1 MPCPGCQHE
10 NPQHAK
16 VCLECGRPSKGTNQS
31 GPPVPSYAD
40 LQHALSEA
48 LGQIQTRDRELVET
62 QEQQTALG
70 AVSGT
75 PALKWSFGRD
85 VHCLPNGALVQGPCL
100 RDSRWLYFRRSRRR
114 PYRLPFGW

>member
-1 MPCPGCQHE
+1 LHEPGHSVAPCPGCPHE
-10 NPQHAK
+10 NPQHVK
-16 VCLECGRPSKGTNQS
+16 FCLECGRPSKGTDKS

-48 LGQIQTRDRELVET
+48 LGQIQTRDRELVEA

-75 PALKWSFGRD
+75 PAL
-85 VHCLPNGALVQGPCL
+85 NGGAGA
-100 RDSRWLYFRRSRRR
+100 RTSSSENGSSD
-114 PYRLPFGW
+114 

>member
-1 MPCPGCQHE
+1 MPCPGCRDE

-16 VCLECGRPSKGTNQS
+16 FCLECGRPSKGTDKS
-31 GPPVPSYAD
+31 GPPVLSYAD

-48 LGQIQTRDRELVET
+48 LGQIQTRDRELVEA

-75 PALKWSFGRD
+75 PAAFPTAPWYRALAFAIVAGYTPG
-85 VHCLPNGALVQGPCL
+85 VPGGA
-100 RDSRWLYFRRSRRR
+100 
-114 PYRLPFGW
+114 PYPLPFGW

>member
-16 VCLECGRPSKGTNQS
+16 FCLECGRPSKGTNQS

-48 LGQIQTRDRELVET
+48 LGQIQTRDR
-62 QEQQTALG
+62 
-70 AVSGT
+70 
-75 PALKWSFGRD
+75 
-85 VHCLPNGALVQGPCL
+85 
-100 RDSRWLYFRRSRRR
+100 
-114 PYRLPFGW
+114 